1 MDNTA
6 DNPDAYHEAGLLGDW
21 ENKSL
26 VAYVRYRYDVQDL
39 DGLPEDHTEVDEL
52 DVTMCEPWLS
62 TPHGKP
68 DIPLTFAIA
77 AARQSR
83 DPEPDSSWDAAKKM
97 KWLPITTM
105 PLSLFSLRFPNV
117 RRTARQCQHDFRGTK
132 LTAVTSM
139 KGVSEIKDSRHKNL
153 VVRRPLTKL
162 RYTMQLQEEA
172 NRECGASLPLD
183 GIRHMEITYELARL
197 RAALN
202 VHKLDVDNKRRWFN
216 DHRFNA
222 DEQKIGWLG
231 TQQWSLQ
238 LHRALARMRGPPLHD
253 DSSELRQGARVVLQ
267 GLNKGS
273 FNNHVAVV
281 LKPPSLLEPRVS
293 VRIAGTTKE
302 IKVRPECCYVA
313 TPPRCEDTP
322 ESEILRGGQSAGSVM
337 EVLREVS
344 EETFIPEVMDA
355 VLSFLRIRNV
365 DMAHVLACGVS
376 SEAEAHPLS
385 EYTYKAECTLE
396 PGDASCW
403 ISKNRSSETE
413 WIVYSMGS
421 EPRRLD
427 YVAMSIPVLPLGP
440 LSVRCFHLESSDSA
454 EGPWTADE
462 RHKYET
468 LDVEGLQE
476 CAVSPPIEAQFVRLV
491 CTESATDHALGSSF
505 AYAYSVTQQ
514 RSIDPIGFWQISFA

>member
-1 MDNTA
+1 
-6 DNPDAYHEAGLLGDW
+6 
-21 ENKSL
+21 
-26 VAYVRYRYDVQDL
+26 
-39 DGLPEDHTEVDEL
+39 
-52 DVTMCEPWLS
+52 
-62 TPHGKP
+62 
-68 DIPLTFAIA
+68 
-77 AARQSR
+77 
-83 DPEPDSSWDAAKKM
+83 
-97 KWLPITTM
+97 
-105 PLSLFSLRFPNV
+105 
-117 RRTARQCQHDFRGTK
+117 
-132 LTAVTSM
+132 
-139 KGVSEIKDSRHKNL
+139 
-153 VVRRPLTKL
+153 
-162 RYTMQLQEEA
+162 
-172 NRECGASLPLD
+172 
-183 GIRHMEITYELARL
+183 
-197 RAALN
+197 
-202 VHKLDVDNKRRWFN
+202 
-216 DHRFNA
+216 
-222 DEQKIGWLG
+222 LG

-427 YVAMSIPVLPLGP
+427 YVAMSIPVCLSPTAPHHPIPAPASGGCCLAGCVCVCVGGGGLKAGWRLVDTEGCIVGRLAGVAPLTTDVWHLLRSWQVLPLGP